1 MHFRKHGY
9 FSKQAL
15 EIHKRPCDFAT
26 MPDALRPDI
35 AAAAD
40 RILFAL
46 KTHGP
51 STIGD
56 LGKRFSMT
64 AEAARQHLVKLQDL
78 GLVTH
83 TDERQ
88 AKGRPLRRWSLT
100 EDGHARFPDRHADL
114 SVDLIKSVKD
124 LFGETGLNRLIAD
137 REVRT
142 EAAYQRALDGQDTME
157 DRLAALAGCRAAE
170 GYMAEWTETE
180 DGWLLIENHCPIC
193 AAAAECQNFCRSEL
207 DIFRR
212 VLGPSVTVERVD
224 HVLAGAR
231 RCAYAVRPIKP

>member
-1 MHFRKHGY
+1 
-9 FSKQAL
+9 
-15 EIHKRPCDFAT
+15 
-26 MPDALRPDI
+26 MPDAIRPDI

-56 LGKRFSMT
+56 LGQRFSMT

-83 TDERQ
+83 SDERQ

-114 SVDLIKSVKD
+114 SVDLIRSVRS
-124 LFGETGLNRLIAD
+124 LFGEAGLDKLIQD

-142 EAAYQRALDGQDTME
+142 EASYRAAVDGLE
-157 DRLAALAGCRAAE
+157 SIPERLAQLSQRRSAE
-170 GYMAEWTETE
+170 GYMAEWSETD
-180 DGWLLIENHCPIC
+180 DGWLLVENHCPIC
-193 AAAAECQNFCRSEL
+193 AAATECQNFCRSEL
-207 DIFRR
+207 EIFRR
-212 VLGPSVTVERVD
+212 VLGPTVTVDRVD
-224 HVLAGAR
+224 HVLSGAR
-231 RCAYAVRPIKP
+231 RCAYAVRPRKD